1 MSGKPQDDDD
11 SPLHPWSGSKLPPLR
26 IRAKGAYVI
35 QNPLFNK
42 GTAFSYPERDRF
54 GLRGLL
60 PPRRIAMNVQK
71 QKVMANLKALSSD
84 IERNVY
90 LANVCDN
97 NETLFHALLLEEIEY
112 LAPIIYTPTVG
123 LACQEFGYRFQRPRG
138 MFISALDRGHMH
150 AALANWPQP
159 DVHVIVVTDGSRILG
174 LGDLGAY
181 GMGIPIGKLALYVAA
196 GGIAPH
202 RVMPVCLDVGT
213 DNEGLLADP
222 FYCGIK
228 QNRIRGDEY
237 FELVDEFL
245 DAVRHKFPNAFVQFE
260 DFSSDV
266 AYDILKYYRNQQ
278 DTTRKPICVFN
289 DDIQGT
295 GAVTFA
301 GLMSAMISR
310 GDPAEKL
317 TDERILI
324 AGAGSA
330 GMGVAHMILAGMVK
344 MGATKEQA
352 AQRFV
357 VVDKEGPLHKDRS
370 DHLTKQQKVFAR
382 DDLPLGASLLQV
394 CASFKPTILMGLS
407 AVGGIFTEEVVREVA
422 KHVEHPFIFPLS
434 NPNSKAECTAEQ
446 AYKWTNGKATFAAG
460 SPFEPVTLEDG
471 VTRYP
476 SQCNNMFLFPGIGL
490 AASVAKI
497 ERITDDMLYQAS
509 IACANAVKDS
519 DRAQGRV
526 YPHVNQIRRVSLE
539 VATAVAKAAIDEG
552 MSRVFTEKDI
562 PNLETLIADK
572 MYTPAY
578 VPLVQ
583 RYPIPH

>member
-1 MSGKPQDDDD
+1 M
-11 SPLHPWSGSKLPPLR
+11 
-26 IRAKGAYVI
+26 A
-35 QNPLFNK
+35 
-42 GTAFSYPERDRF
+42 
-54 GLRGLL
+54 
-60 PPRRIAMNVQK
+60 VQK
-71 QKVMANLKALSSD
+71 EKVLANLKELPSD

-97 NETLFHALLLEEIEY
+97 NETLFHALLLDEIEY

-123 LACQEFGYRFQRPRG
+123 LACQQFGYRFQRPRG
-138 MFISALDRGHMH
+138 MFVSALDRGHMH

-202 RVMPVCLDVGT
+202 RVMPVTLDVGT
-213 DNEGLLADP
+213 DNQELINDP

-228 QNRIRGDEY
+228 QPRIRGHEY
-237 FELVDEFL
+237 FEIVDEFL

-260 DFSSDV
+260 DFSSEV
-266 AYDILKYYRNQQ
+266 AYDILKYYR
-278 DTTRKPICVFN
+278 DERGDFRKPVCVFN

-295 GAVTFA
+295 GAVTLA

-310 GDPAEKL
+310 GNTAEKL
-317 TDERILI
+317 KDQRILI

-330 GMGVAHMILAGMVK
+330 GMGVAHMILDAMVR
-344 MGATKEQA
+344 MGLSVEEA
-352 AQRFV
+352 ANRFV
-357 VVDKEGPLHKDRS
+357 IMDKDGPLHSDRS
-370 DHLTKQQKVFAR
+370 RGLNKQQLVFAR
-382 DDLPLGASLLQV
+382 SDMPADTKLVEA
-394 CASFKPTILMGLS
+394 CAHFKPTILMGLS
-407 AVGGIFTEEVVREVA
+407 AVGGIFTEEVVKEVA
-422 KHVEHPFIFPLS
+422 KHTEQPFIFPLS

-446 AYKWTNGKATFAAG
+446 AYRWTNGKAVFAAG
-460 SPFEPVTLEDG
+460 SPFDPVTLDDG
-471 VTRYP
+471 VTRFP

-497 ERITDDMLYQAS
+497 EQITDNMLYHAS
-509 IACANAVKDS
+509 VAVANAVTAD
-519 DRAQGRV
+519 DRAEGRV
-526 YPHVNQIRRVSLE
+526 YPHVKEIRRVSLE
-539 VATAVAKAAIDEG
+539 VATAVAKAAIEENK
-552 MSRVFTEKDI
+552 SRVFSEAHI
-562 PNLETLIADK
+562 PTLADLIADK

-583 RYPIPH
+583 RHPIPT